1 MPKLGTN
8 TQRPETLVAQA
19 GGAIDAATGG
29 VVPAHQPSTTFVRD
43 EDYRLASPTHLY
55 GRDDNDAA
63 RQAESVIARLENAE
77 AALLFPSGMAAIA
90 AAMRTVADGGAIVL
104 QSGIYWGTTK
114 WVREHCARHGIRLAE
129 VDATDAEALAGAI
142 AAANPDLV
150 FIEVPSNPWLGIVD
164 IARAADRARAVDA
177 KLVVDSTAATP
188 LLIRPLDLGADIVM
202 HSATKALN
210 GHSDLLAGVLATRD
224 ASSPI
229 WSAIRTDRHDAGAI
243 IGAFEAWLLIRG
255 MRTLAIRVERMSTNA
270 QAIAEH
276 LSRHPKVERVLYPG
290 LPDHPGH
297 ELAARQMAGG
307 FGGLMSFL
315 VKGGGP
321 EALGV
326 CGRLKLIHR
335 ATSLGGVESLV
346 EHRHTIEG
354 DATGVPPSLI
364 RLSVGIEH
372 VDDLIA
378 DLDQSL
384 AG

>member
-1 MPKLGTN
+1 
-8 TQRPETLVAQA
+8 
-19 GGAIDAATGG
+19 
-29 VVPAHQPSTTFVRD
+29 
-43 EDYRLASPTHLY
+43 
-55 GRDDNDAA
+55 
-63 RQAESVIARLENAE
+63 
-77 AALLFPSGMAAIA
+77 
-90 AAMRTVADGGAIVL
+90 
-104 QSGIYWGTTK
+104 
-114 WVREHCARHGIRLAE
+114 
-129 VDATDAEALAGAI
+129 
-142 AAANPDLV
+142 
-150 FIEVPSNPWLGIVD
+150 
-164 IARAADRARAVDA
+164 
-177 KLVVDSTAATP
+177 
-188 LLIRPLDLGADIVM
+188 
-202 HSATKALN
+202 
-210 GHSDLLAGVLATRD
+210 
-224 ASSPI
+224 
-229 WSAIRTDRHDAGAI
+229 
-243 IGAFEAWLLIRG
+243 

>member
-177 KLVVDSTAATP
+177 KLVVDLTAATP
-188 LLIRPLDLGADIVM
+188 CSSARSISAPTSSCIPPPRRSTAIPTYLPACSPPAMPHRRSGLRSAPIATMPVPSSAPSRPG
-202 HSATKALN
+202 
-210 GHSDLLAGVLATRD
+210 
-224 ASSPI
+224 
-229 WSAIRTDRHDAGAI
+229 
-243 IGAFEAWLLIRG
+243 
-255 MRTLAIRVERMSTNA
+255 
-270 QAIAEH
+270 
-276 LSRHPKVERVLYPG
+276 
-290 LPDHPGH
+290 
-297 ELAARQMAGG
+297 
-307 FGGLMSFL
+307 
-315 VKGGGP
+315 
-321 EALGV
+321 
-326 CGRLKLIHR
+326 C
-335 ATSLGGVESLV
+335 
-346 EHRHTIEG
+346 
-354 DATGVPPSLI
+354 
-364 RLSVGIEH
+364 
-372 VDDLIA
+372 
-378 DLDQSL
+378 
-384 AG
+384 